1 MRVLYLRV
9 LYFVLFYVFYFFYYV
24 VYMCVY
30 MYTWCAPSFDDH
42 AIDIIVTMSVLLGR
56 LRPIIRALFLSV
68 VFLSELSTVAST
80 TPTQHHDSPHGRR
93 PWAPTLFQRWSCQCH
108 FHVFLLARPLVYS
121 RNKKNKT
128 NIKKKRQGQHGTFT
142 RGTIGLKGL
151 EFESWIIVHPKSK
164 GTDDV
169 DNNGTFC
176 LKKIHCSL
184 VPAVVRS
191 SFNEIGRRARLKTS
205 RACQQA
211 FILPHQ

>member
-1 MRVLYLRV
+1 MRV

-24 VYMCVY
+24 VRIHVYMSIH

-68 VFLSELSTVAST
+68 VFLFELSTVAST

-128 NIKKKRQGQHGTFT
+128 NIKKKGRVSMAHSQEALLGWKVWS
-142 RGTIGLKGL
+142 LNL
-151 EFESWIIVHPKSK
+151 ELLFIPSQK
-164 GTDDV
+164 
-169 DNNGTFC
+169 
-176 LKKIHCSL
+176 
-184 VPAVVRS
+184 
-191 SFNEIGRRARLKTS
+191 ARTTS
-205 RACQQA
+205 TTMVL
-211 FILPHQ
+211 FI